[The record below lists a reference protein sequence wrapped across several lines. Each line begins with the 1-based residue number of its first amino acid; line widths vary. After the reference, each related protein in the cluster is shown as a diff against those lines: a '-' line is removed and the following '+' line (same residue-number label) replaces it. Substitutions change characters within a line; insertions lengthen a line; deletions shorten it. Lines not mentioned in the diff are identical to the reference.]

1 MFQPA
6 VPWTTWKP
14 AVSLA
19 GACMLVALGFLV
31 RVPETPD
38 LTSRVERVDLEQ
50 AEEALEDLEM
60 LTPSVAAPAV
70 AK

>member
-1 MFQPA
+1 
-6 VPWTTWKP
+6 
-14 AVSLA
+14 
-19 GACMLVALGFLV
+19 MLLALGFLV

-38 LTSRVERVDLEQ
+38 LTPRMERVDLEQ

-60 LTPSVAAPAV
+60 LTPSGAASAI